1 MQAFALC
8 GTASSGQYD
17 AGKSGRKL
25 YAPDAQPF
33 VKLIARAD
41 ELLE

>member
-1 MQAFALC
+1 MTRGA
-8 GTASSGQYD
+8 
-17 AGKSGRKL
+17 KSGRKL